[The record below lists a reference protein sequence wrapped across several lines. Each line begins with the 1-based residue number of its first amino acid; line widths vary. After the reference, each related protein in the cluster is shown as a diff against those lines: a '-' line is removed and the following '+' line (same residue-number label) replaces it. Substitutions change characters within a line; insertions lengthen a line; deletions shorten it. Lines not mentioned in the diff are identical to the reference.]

1 MPGTLSPVTLFI
13 GQINH
18 QSAFGESFVNH
29 FPAICA
35 AGEGAHKRAP
45 SNEGPTMKGIL
56 LAVATIGLGTLVYIT
71 LGIAL
76 ASVG

>member
-35 AGEGAHKRAP
+35 AGEGAHKD
-45 SNEGPTMKGIL
+45 
-56 LAVATIGLGTLVYIT
+56 ATQ
-71 LGIAL
+71 
-76 ASVG
+76 